1 MEPFLAH
8 FSLARPD
15 DARTASDKHDGWII
29 IDSMSS
35 PIYRSIPE
43 G

>member
-1 MEPFLAH
+1 MEPFIAQIRV
-8 FSLARPD
+8 FAGPATPAAD
-15 DARTASDKHDGWII
+15 SDHDKWVII
-29 IDSMSS
+29 HSMSS

>member
-1 MEPFLAH
+1 MEPFLAQ
-8 FSLARPD
+8 LRLTGGTT
-15 DARTASDKHDGWII
+15 TADSSHDGWII